1 MANRLTSLIAFRV
14 GSWGICIGHLRKA
27 NHHTQQAYNEIDR
40 LLRRKAYSSTF
51 LTSAFLKTAITVLC
65 WKRNAHCVPHFS
77 ANSEGQNENIY
88 VGNVDLATTEDE
100 LRNAFASYGAVQK
113 VSVVTDRETGRPR
126 GFAFVEM
133 ESDKEA
139 QEALL
144 GLTDNLGGST
154 LTVNEARPKTARV
167 RS

>member
-1 MANRLTSLIAFRV
+1 M
-14 GSWGICIGHLRKA
+14 K
-27 NHHTQQAYNEIDR
+27 
-40 LLRRKAYSSTF
+40 
-51 LTSAFLKTAITVLC
+51 
-65 WKRNAHCVPHFS
+65 
-77 ANSEGQNENIY
+77 NIY

-144 GLTDNLGGST
+144 GLNGSSLGGAT
-154 LTVNEARPKTARV
+154 LTVNEARPKAARV
-167 RS
+167 RN

>member
-1 MANRLTSLIAFRV
+1 M
-14 GSWGICIGHLRKA
+14 K
-27 NHHTQQAYNEIDR
+27 
-40 LLRRKAYSSTF
+40 
-51 LTSAFLKTAITVLC
+51 
-65 WKRNAHCVPHFS
+65 
-77 ANSEGQNENIY
+77 NIY

-100 LRNAFASYGAVQK
+100 LRNAFASYGAVQR

-139 QEALL
+139 LL
-144 GLTDNLGGST
+144 GLNGSTLGGST